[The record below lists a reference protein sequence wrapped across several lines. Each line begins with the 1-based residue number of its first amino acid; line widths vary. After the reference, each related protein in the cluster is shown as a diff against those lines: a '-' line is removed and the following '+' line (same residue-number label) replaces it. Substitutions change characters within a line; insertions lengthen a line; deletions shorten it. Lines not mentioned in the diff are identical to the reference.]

1 MQGVLSPNFLSG
13 LTRDAGTEARQFVAS
28 GGFTPA
34 LEQQVDRKSADII
47 ESQGPRGT
55 RFGTSSIREQGRIL
69 EGASTAA
76 SANQLQGIQT
86 MGQIDANVLNQF
98 LQLAGM
104 GIGPEQTFVQE
115 NPLLSIFKGIV
126 SGGAAA
132 ASGGLG

>member
-1 MQGVLSPNFLSG
+1 
-13 LTRDAGTEARQFVAS
+13 
-28 GGFTPA
+28 
-34 LEQQVDRKSADII
+34 
-47 ESQGPRGT
+47 
-55 RFGTSSIREQGRIL
+55 
-69 EGASTAA
+69 
-76 SANQLQGIQT
+76 